1 MCPAAGLM
9 DNTSDKPDRS
19 RLLASGPSS
28 VEFPRRR
35 LGRIVHDE
43 RGQATVEWEHLEGHE
58 ARAPRVALSIVE
70 DSSPTARS
78 LRLSSMAGGVNPY
91 DRGVESRRAPGDAAK
106 PRKPADLRKLD
117 AWIKQRRA
125 VEALRK
131 DNND

>member
-1 MCPAAGLM
+1 M
-9 DNTSDKPDRS
+9 DNDNDKPERT
-19 RLLASGPSS
+19 RLLDSGPSS

-43 RGQATVEWEHLEGHE
+43 RGQASVEWERLDGED

-70 DSSPTARS
+70 DEPPTTRS
-78 LRLSSMAGGVNPY
+78 LRLSSAAGGVNPY
-91 DRGVESRRAPGDAAK
+91 DRGVEMRRDGGSSKSRS
-106 PRKPADLRKLD
+106 PADLRKLD

-131 DNND
+131 QNKD

>member
-1 MCPAAGLM
+1 M
-9 DNTSDKPDRS
+9 DNDNDNPGRA
-19 RLLASGPSS
+19 RLQDSGPSS

-43 RGQATVEWEHLEGHE
+43 RGQASVEWERLDGNE

-70 DSSPTARS
+70 DTSPTARS
-78 LRLSSMAGGVNPY
+78 LRMSSAAGGVNPY
-91 DRGVESRRAPGDAAK
+91 DRGVEARRDGGNGK
-106 PRKPADLRKLD
+106 PRSPADLRKLD

-131 DNND
+131 QNED

>member
-1 MCPAAGLM
+1 M
-9 DNTSDKPDRS
+9 DNDSNKPGRA
-19 RLLASGPSS
+19 RLLDSGPAS

-35 LGRIVHDE
+35 LGRVVHDE
-43 RGQATVEWEHLEGHE
+43 RGQASVEWERLDGDE

-70 DSSPTARS
+70 DASPTARS

-91 DRGVESRRAPGDAAK
+91 DRGVEIRRAGGDGK

-131 DNND
+131 QDED

>member
-1 MCPAAGLM
+1 MAN
-9 DNTSDKPDRS
+9 DSDKPDRA
-19 RLLASGPSS
+19 RLLDSGPSS

-43 RGQATVEWEHLEGHE
+43 RGQASVEWERLEGAE
-58 ARAPRVALSIVE
+58 ARAPRVALSIV
-70 DSSPTARS
+70 DDPSPTARS

-91 DRGVESRRAPGDAAK
+91 DRGVESRVTAGDGK
-106 PRKPADLRKLD
+106 PRKPSDLRKLD

-131 DNND
+131 DNDD

>member
-1 MCPAAGLM
+1 M
-9 DNTSDKPDRS
+9 DNDADKRNQ
-19 RLLASGPSS
+19 ASILDSGSES

-43 RGQATVEWEHLEGHE
+43 RGQASVEWERLDGDE

-91 DRGVESRRAPGDAAK
+91 DRGVEMRRAGGDGK

-131 DNND
+131 QNED

>member
-1 MCPAAGLM
+1 M
-9 DNTSDKPDRS
+9 DNDNDKPGRA
-19 RLLASGPSS
+19 RLQDSGPSS

-43 RGQATVEWEHLEGHE
+43 RGQASVEWERLDGDE

-70 DSSPTARS
+70 DTSPTARS
-78 LRLSSMAGGVNPY
+78 LRMSSTAGGVNPY
-91 DRGVESRRAPGDAAK
+91 DRGVEARRDAGNA
-106 PRKPADLRKLD
+106 RTRSPADLRKLD

-131 DNND
+131 QNED

>member
-1 MCPAAGLM
+1 M
-9 DNTSDKPDRS
+9 DNDNDKPGQA
-19 RLLASGPSS
+19 RLHDSGPSS

-43 RGQATVEWEHLEGHE
+43 RGQASVEWERLDGNE

-70 DSSPTARS
+70 DTSPTSRS
-78 LRLSSMAGGVNPY
+78 LRMSSTAGGVNPY
-91 DRGVESRRAPGDAAK
+91 DRGVEARRDGGNGK
-106 PRKPADLRKLD
+106 PRSPADLRKLD

-131 DNND
+131 QNQD

>member
-1 MCPAAGLM
+1 M
-9 DNTSDKPDRS
+9 DNHDDKPGRA
-19 RLLASGPSS
+19 RLQHSGPPS

-43 RGQATVEWEHLEGHE
+43 RGRASVEWELLDGDE

-70 DSSPTARS
+70 DTPPTARS
-78 LRLSSMAGGVNPY
+78 FRMSCTADGVNPY
-91 DRGVESRRAPGDAAK
+91 DRGVELRRDGGNGK
-106 PRKPADLRKLD
+106 RRSPADLRKLD

-131 DNND
+131 QNED

>member
-1 MCPAAGLM
+1 MTH
-9 DNTSDKPDRS
+9 DSDKPDRS
-19 RLLASGPSS
+19 RLPESEPSS
-28 VEFPRRR
+28 VEFPRHR

-43 RGQATVEWEHLEGHE
+43 RGQASVEWERVDSHQ

-70 DSSPTARS
+70 DPSPTARS

-91 DRGVESRRAPGDAAK
+91 DRGVEIRRADEASK
-106 PRKPADLRKLD
+106 PRKPSDLRKLD

-131 DNND
+131 DSDD